1 MKFLEDNEIAQWAE
15 ERGLPRGAGFDVEL
29 PELEPRRTRE
39 YAQGRRPDLEPAA
52 ARDLVAHLGAWD
64 ECLVW
69 ITLSGVWPSGED
81 WPEFYAW
88 RGARGE
94 RRDLHKAPGHLFEP
108 TEIALLTGLI
118 ELIMKNAWDAHVLC
132 SRSRRADAFRA
143 KISHNEWYEI
153 IGHIDADSMTDAGN

>member
-143 KISHNEWYEI
+143 KISHDEWYEI
-153 IGHIDADSMTDAGN
+153 IGHIDADSTTDAGN